1 VTVTGAVSA
10 VCVFAGSARVS
21 PPEHEALAR
30 ELGARLGAAGHTVG
44 SGGGSRGLV
53 GTMGDA
59 ALDAGAHVIGV
70 VPRGLF
76 AVEDV
81 HPGRI
86 ELVEV
91 DDLLQRK
98 RVMIEL
104 GDAFVALPGGLGT
117 LDELVEVVTWAQ
129 LGLHAKPIFLVGAEG
144 YWDHLLEWVDGAVTL
159 GYVTGASRRL
169 LQVIELADVVGAIGA
184 NG

>member
-1 VTVTGAVSA
+1 M
-10 VCVFAGSARVS
+10 
-21 PPEHEALAR
+21 
-30 ELGARLGAAGHTVG
+30 
-44 SGGGSRGLV
+44 
-53 GTMGDA
+53 GTMADA
-59 ALDAGAHVIGV
+59 ALDAGARVIGV

-104 GDAFVALPGGLGT
+104 SDAFVALPGGLGT

-129 LGLHAKPIFLVGAEG
+129 LGLHAKPIFLVAADG
-144 YWDHLLEWVDGAVTL
+144 YWDRLLEWVDGAVAR
-159 GYVTGASRRL
+159 GYVTTASRRL
-169 LQVIELADVVGAIGA
+169 LQVVDLADVVDALRSGG
-184 NG
+184 